1 MNARNSG
8 AAKKRI
14 GIVGVGNIGA
24 SILRGLLAAA
34 EPGAAEE
41 GARIF
46 LSDVDKER
54 LGFFSSSRVVVC
66 ESNAEVAEKSE
77 VVILAV
83 KPNDVRKVV
92 EEISPFLSG
101 GQKVLISVAAGVP
114 TSAVENWFAE
124 VGVGEGVEA
133 GVGVGV
139 EAGVGVG
146 VEAGVGVGVEAEAG
160 VGVEAGVEGR
170 EGARVKVVRVMPN
183 VGARV
188 REAVSAVCRGKYAT
202 EEDEELAKWIFSA
215 VGTVHSVKESELD
228 VVTGLSG
235 SGIAFFAE
243 VLDAVAAGGVHEG
256 LPYELSLAIAAE
268 TAVGA
273 ARLVLA
279 GEKPSAIK
287 EMTASPGGTTVRG
300 LYALESRA
308 VKAAMMMAVIA
319 ATRRAR
325 EIAEQKSRQIKN
337 QNSK

>member
-124 VGVGEGVEA
+124 
-133 GVGVGV
+133 
-139 EAGVGVG
+139 
-146 VEAGVGVGVEAEAG
+146 AGVGVGVEAEAG
-160 VGVEAGVEGR
+160 VGVEAEAGVGVEAEAGVEAGVEGR

>member
-124 VGVGEGVEA
+124 
-133 GVGVGV
+133 
-139 EAGVGVG
+139 AGVGVG

-160 VGVEAGVEGR
+160 VEAGGEGR

-325 EIAEQKSRQIKN
+325 EIAEQKSREIKN

>member
-133 GVGVGV
+133 

-146 VEAGVGVGVEAEAG
+146 AEAGVGVEAEAG

>member
-1 MNARNSG
+1 
-8 AAKKRI
+8 
-14 GIVGVGNIGA
+14 
-24 SILRGLLAAA
+24 
-34 EPGAAEE
+34 
-41 GARIF
+41 
-46 LSDVDKER
+46 
-54 LGFFSSSRVVVC
+54 
-66 ESNAEVAEKSE
+66 
-77 VVILAV
+77 
-83 KPNDVRKVV
+83 
-92 EEISPFLSG
+92 
-101 GQKVLISVAAGVP
+101 
-114 TSAVENWFAE
+114 
-124 VGVGEGVEA
+124 
-133 GVGVGV
+133 
-139 EAGVGVG
+139 
-146 VEAGVGVGVEAEAG
+146 
-160 VGVEAGVEGR
+160 
-170 EGARVKVVRVMPN
+170 VVRVMPN

-256 LPYELSLAIAAE
+256 LPYEMSLAIAAE

-325 EIAEQKSRQIKN
+325 EIAEQKNRQIKN

>member
-124 VGVGEGVEA
+124 AGVGEGVEA
-133 GVGVGV
+133 
-139 EAGVGVG
+139 EA
-146 VEAGVGVGVEAEAG
+146 GVGVEAEA
-160 VGVEAGVEGR
+160 GVEAGVEGR

-325 EIAEQKSRQIKN
+325 EIAEQKNRQIKN

>member
-124 VGVGEGVEA
+124 
-133 GVGVGV
+133 
-139 EAGVGVG
+139 AGVGVG
-146 VEAGVGVGVEAEAG
+146 VEAGVGVGVEAE

>member
-124 VGVGEGVEA
+124 
-133 GVGVGV
+133 
-139 EAGVGVG
+139 
-146 VEAGVGVGVEAEAG
+146 AGVGVGVEAEA
-160 VGVEAGVEGR
+160 GVEAGVEGR

-319 ATRRAR
+319 ATQRAR

>member
-124 VGVGEGVEA
+124 VGVG
-133 GVGVGV
+133 
-139 EAGVGVG
+139 
-146 VEAGVGVGVEAEAG
+146 VGVEAEA
-160 VGVEAGVEGR
+160 GVEAGVEGR

-325 EIAEQKSRQIKN
+325 EIAEQKNRQIKN

>member
-124 VGVGEGVEA
+124 AEA
-133 GVGVGV
+133 
-139 EAGVGVG
+139 E
-146 VEAGVGVGVEAEAG
+146 VGVEAEA
-160 VGVEAGVEGR
+160 GVEAGVEGR

-325 EIAEQKSRQIKN
+325 EIAEQKSREIKN

>member
-114 TSAVENWFAE
+114 TSAVEYWFAEAGVGEGVEAEAGVGVE

-133 GVGVGV
+133 
-139 EAGVGVG
+139 EA
-146 VEAGVGVGVEAEAG
+146 
-160 VGVEAGVEGR
+160 GVEAGVEGR

>member
-46 LSDVDKER
+46 LSDADKER

-101 GQKVLISVAAGVP
+101 GQKVLVSVAAGVP

-124 VGVGEGVEA
+124 AEAEA
-133 GVGVGV
+133 GVGV
-139 EAGVGVG
+139 
-146 VEAGVGVGVEAEAG
+146 GVGVGVEAEA
-160 VGVEAGVEGR
+160 GVEAGVEGR

-215 VGTVHSVKESELD
+215 VGTVHTVKESELD

-256 LPYELSLAIAAE
+256 LPYEMSLAIAAE

-325 EIAEQKSRQIKN
+325 EIAEQKSREIKN

>member
-114 TSAVENWFAE
+114 TSAVEYWFAE
-124 VGVGEGVEA
+124 AEA
-133 GVGVGV
+133 
-139 EAGVGVG
+139 EVG
-146 VEAGVGVGVEAEAG
+146 VEAGVGVGVEAE

-215 VGTVHSVKESELD
+215 VG
-228 VVTGLSG
+228 
-235 SGIAFFAE
+235 
-243 VLDAVAAGGVHEG
+243 
-256 LPYELSLAIAAE
+256 
-268 TAVGA
+268 
-273 ARLVLA
+273 
-279 GEKPSAIK
+279 
-287 EMTASPGGTTVRG
+287 
-300 LYALESRA
+300 
-308 VKAAMMMAVIA
+308 
-319 ATRRAR
+319 
-325 EIAEQKSRQIKN
+325 
-337 QNSK
+337 